1 MIAQLVIK
9 EEEMETIEKIN
20 KVQKLDK
27 NDVAPTTIAL
37 KVATTIETVPKKNI
51 TPTVDSKIN
60 SDTKI
65 PPLPQTS
72 IKKPDETGKL

>member
-9 EEEMETIEKIN
+9 EEEMETMEKIN

-27 NDVAPTTIAL
+27 NGVAPTTTTP
-37 KVATTIETVPKKNI
+37 KVAATSETVPKKSI

-65 PPLPQTS
+65 PPLPPTS
-72 IKKPDETGKL
+72 TKKPDETGKL